1 MTMDNILMLL
11 GGLGLF
17 LYGMK
22 LMGES
27 LELAAGSRIKE
38 MAERLTTN
46 KYMGAA
52 LGFAVTAVI
61 QSSSATT
68 VMVVGFV
75 NAGIMNLSQAV
86 GIIMGANVGTTVTGL
101 ITAINFM
108 AIAPVAVFIGV
119 GMIMFAKKSNG
130 KHVGQII
137 AGFGILFLGMST
149 MSSSMKPLGQ
159 SPVFAN
165 IITNFQNPLI
175 GLLAGMIFTAVIQSS
190 SATIGVLQSLAL
202 SGAVSLKS
210 VVFVIF
216 GLNIGTCVTAMLS
229 SIGTSKTARR
239 TAVVHLTFNVIGA
252 TMFTV
257 ITILTPFTEMVQ
269 RMSPGNVLFQI
280 FLVHIIFNVVTTAIL
295 LPMSNVLIRIAYKI
309 IPGED
314 SHTQAMSLKYL
325 DSRILNTPPV
335 AVTQLL
341 KEVGRMADLAKTNFL
356 NSMDAL
362 FRQDPAKLKELAENE
377 SVINFLNRRIT
388 SYLIRINALELED
401 NDREIVGALFH
412 VVNDVERI
420 GDHSEN
426 IGEQAQII
434 IDGKASLS
442 SVASGE
448 LHGMQNLIVT
458 ILDDSFQLFFKG
470 SNDAELSF
478 KVNNTEE
485 TIDSRTEKLKENH
498 IRRLTNGQCNAESS
512 ALFNDLLINLERIAD
527 HATNIAFSMSHTKRI
542 PILSDGERA
551 GTDTEKN

>member
-1 MTMDNILMLL
+1 MTLDNILMLL

-46 KYMGAA
+46 KYMGAL

-75 NAGIMNLSQAV
+75 NAGIMDLTQAV

-108 AIAPVAVFIGV
+108 AIAPVAVFVGV
-119 GMIMFAKKSNG
+119 GMIMFSKKSNS
-130 KHVGQII
+130 KHIGQII

-149 MSSSMKPLGQ
+149 MSSAMKPLGQ
-159 SPVFAN
+159 STLFSD

-175 GLLAGMIFTAVIQSS
+175 GLLAGMLFTAVIQSS
-190 SATIGVLQSLAL
+190 SATVGVLQSLAL
-202 SGAVSLKS
+202 SGVIDLKS
-210 VVFVIF
+210 VIFVIF

-229 SIGTSKTARR
+229 SIGTNRTARR
-239 TAVVHLTFNVIGA
+239 TAIVHLLFNVIGA
-252 TMFTV
+252 ALFTV
-257 ITILTPFTEMVQ
+257 ITIITPFARLVMFL
-269 RMSPGNVLFQI
+269 SPENVLFQI
-280 FLVHIIFNVVTTAIL
+280 FLVHIIFNVVTTALL
-295 LPMSNVLIRIAYKI
+295 LPMSGVLIRLAYKI

-314 SHTQAMSLKYL
+314 ARSQAMSLKYL
-325 DSRILNTPPV
+325 DSRILSTPPV
-335 AVTQLL
+335 AVSQLL
-341 KEVGRMADLAKTNFL
+341 KEVGRMASLAKTNFL
-356 NSMDAL
+356 NSMAAL
-362 FRQDPAKLKELAENE
+362 FDKDPVKIKELEENE
-377 SVINFLNRRIT
+377 SVINFLNQRIT
-388 SYLIRINALELED
+388 SFLIRINALDLED
-401 NDREIVGALFH
+401 NDRQIVGALFH
-412 VVNDVERI
+412 VINDIERI

-426 IGEQAQII
+426 IGEQAQIV

-442 SVASGE
+442 SVASDE
-448 LHGMQNLIVT
+448 LHEMQNLIVS
-458 ILDDSFQLFFKG
+458 ILDDSFQLFLMG

-478 KVNNTEE
+478 TVNNTEE
-485 TIDSRTEKLKENH
+485 TIDNRTEELKENH
-498 IRRLTNGQCNAESS
+498 ICRLNNGQCNAESS

-527 HATNIAFSMSHTKRI
+527 HATNIAFSMSHTKRV
-542 PILSDGERA
+542 PILSEG
-551 GTDTEKN
+551 K

>member
-1 MTMDNILMLL
+1 MTLDNILMLL

-46 KYMGAA
+46 KYMGAL

-75 NAGIMNLSQAV
+75 NAGIMNLTQAV
-86 GIIMGANVGTTVTGL
+86 GIIMGANIGTTVTGL

-119 GMIMFAKKSNG
+119 GMIMLARKSNT
-130 KHVGQII
+130 KHIGQII

-149 MSSSMKPLGQ
+149 MSTSMEPLGK
-159 SPVFAN
+159 STLFAN
-165 IITNFQNPLI
+165 IITNFRNPFI
-175 GLLAGMIFTAVIQSS
+175 GLMAGLVFTAIIQSS
-190 SATIGVLQSLAL
+190 SATVGVLQSLAL
-202 SGAVSLKS
+202 SGVVDLKS

-216 GLNIGTCVTAMLS
+216 GLNIGTCVTAILS
-229 SIGTSKTARR
+229 SIGTNKTARR
-239 TAVVHLTFNVIGA
+239 TAIVHLLFNVIGA
-252 TMFTV
+252 TLFTT
-257 ITILTPFTEMVQ
+257 ITILTPFTQLVI

-280 FLVHIIFNVVTTAIL
+280 FLVHVIFNTVTTAIL
-295 LPMSNVLIRIAYKI
+295 LPMSDVLIRMAYKI

-314 SHTQAMSLKYL
+314 NTAQAMSLKYL

-341 KEVGRMADLAKTNFL
+341 KEVGRMADLAKANFL
-356 NSMDAL
+356 NSMAAL
-362 FRQDPAKLKELAENE
+362 FDKDPVKIKELEENE
-377 SVINFLNRRIT
+377 GVINFLNKRIT
-388 SYLIRINALELED
+388 AYLIRINALDLED

-412 VVNDVERI
+412 VVNDIERI

-426 IGEQAQII
+426 IGEQAQIV

-442 SVASGE
+442 GSASDE
-448 LHGMQNLIVT
+448 LHEMQDLILS
-458 ILDDSFQLFFKG
+458 ILGDSFQLFLKG
-470 SNDAELSF
+470 SSDAELSY
-478 KVNNTEE
+478 KVDHTEE
-485 TIDSRTEKLKENH
+485 TIDGRTEELKENH
-498 IRRLTNGQCNAESS
+498 IRRLNNGQCSAESS

-527 HATNIAFSMSHTKRI
+527 HATNIAFSMSHTKRV
-542 PILSDGERA
+542 PILVNGKRVSA
-551 GTDTEKN
+551 KKA